1 MKYQN
6 GLVEE
11 TYLLETLN
19 VIIQM
24 GLDYLIIQ
32 VDQSWYSSHQK
43 CEKCLVSAFREM
55 LEDQC

>member
-32 VDQSWYSSHQK
+32 VDQSWYSSH
-43 CEKCLVSAFREM
+43 
-55 LEDQC
+55 